1 MIISMKD
8 WKKNVSFVLVEPTES
23 GNIGSTTRAMKNM
36 GFTALELVNPPEIT
50 EQATWFAHNSM
61 EILREAIIVPT
72 VDDAL
77 ADKALVIGVTRRKG
91 KRRGQWLTMA
101 ESAQKAMETAA
112 NNKVAIVFGREQR
125 GLFNEE
131 TFKCHYLLTIP
142 TEPEQPSLNLSH
154 AVAVVAYEF
163 HKTSLELSGVVAE
176 KPVLAPQREL
186 AKLYDRM
193 YEILV
198 LLGYT
203 KWGDRE
209 MGRNIIIAIKAFLDR
224 SELAERDVRVLNG
237 ICGRLEGKLK
247 QGR

>member
-1 MIISMKD
+1 M
-8 WKKNVSFVLVEPTES
+8 LVEPTES
-23 GNIGSTTRAMKNM
+23 GNVGSTTRAMKNM
-36 GFTALELVNPPEIT
+36 GFTTLELVNPPELT

-61 EILREAIIVPT
+61 EILREAIILPS
-72 VDDAL
+72 VDDVL

-91 KRRGQWLTMA
+91 KRRGQWLTMPEA
-101 ESAQKAMETAA
+101 ARKVMETAA

-125 GLFNEE
+125 GLYNEE
-131 TFKCHYLLTIP
+131 IFKCHYLMTIP

-163 HKTSLELSGVVAE
+163 HKTALEIAGGAIE
-176 KPVLAPQREL
+176 KPVLASQREL

-209 MGRNIIIAIKAFLDR
+209 MGRNIITAIKAFLDR
-224 SELAERDVRVLNG
+224 SELKERDVRVLNG
-237 ICGRLEGKLK
+237 VCGRLETKLK
-247 QGR
+247 QVL